1 MCTREELDELIRLLS
16 ETLPFE
22 SQGRVRMVSIIAKCA
37 LSLPRAHRHAL
48 SPAIPIRFAVR
59 GRAHCFTAA
68 QKMGRGEKTIAF
80 YRAMA
85 APLPRTW
92 ELQLEQEELAADGT
106 VDLLVD
112 E

>member
-48 SPAIPIRFAVR
+48 CPALPNQAVC

-92 ELQLEQEELAADGT
+92 ELQIEQQELAAAGT